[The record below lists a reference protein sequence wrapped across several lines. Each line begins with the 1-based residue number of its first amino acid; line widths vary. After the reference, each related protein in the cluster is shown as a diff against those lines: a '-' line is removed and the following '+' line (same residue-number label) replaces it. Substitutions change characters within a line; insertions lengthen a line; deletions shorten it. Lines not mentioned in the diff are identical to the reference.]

1 MRLASYRLDRRDS
14 YGVVDAA
21 ADVDDSAALVIDIPA
36 NLADAPNDLAGFLAR
51 YDELRDIVGAL
62 RGDAVRLDHLELL
75 PVIPDPRNIIA
86 VGVNYVDHATET
98 NDSVPPFPLLFSK
111 FTSSISAHGAPIILP
126 KESTQPD
133 YEAELGIVIARPA
146 SEVPAEGALSYV
158 GGYFTFNDVSARDF
172 QNRTS
177 QWTQGKGFPTFAPT
191 GPFLVTP
198 DEFGPP
204 AGHSIRLRIGDEVL
218 QEANTSDMVF
228 DVATIVSY
236 VSGVCAL
243 RPGDIIATG
252 TPSGIGAA
260 RDPQRFL
267 RPGDVVRVEIDGLP
281 SLENGVTA
289 A

>member
-1 MRLASYRLDRRDS
+1 MRLASYRLDGRDS